1 MNAHTTIRFDSYG
14 TECDAWFFTSETTG
28 PFDSAAGRPVVV
40 MAHGFGGTKDSGLEP
55 FAQRLAAAG
64 LAVFAFDYRGFGAS
78 AGTPRQRI
86 RLAGQIEDYRS
97 AIAAAGRRPGVDR
110 SRVVLWGI
118 SQSGGHVLTL
128 AAERADV
135 CAAIAVAPMVT
146 GLSAGRHALAQH
158 GPLAM
163 ATSTA
168 SGVRSALATRFGA
181 APTML
186 PLVGRPGDRAALT
199 AEGYYESYLALAGP
213 TWRNEVDASVGLE
226 LGGYRADRRAD
237 RITAPVL
244 VQIADYDR
252 AAPPQAA
259 AKVAFAARAEVRHY
273 PCDHFDIFAGNDWFE
288 PTIADQIRFLTRK
301 LASTAP

>member
-1 MNAHTTIRFDSYG
+1 MSGRSTIRFDSHG
-14 TECDAWFFTSETTG
+14 TECDAWFFTSDDAS
-28 PFDSAAGRPVVV
+28 PFDSTAGRPVVV

-55 FAQRLAAAG
+55 FARRLAATG

-78 AGTPRQRI
+78 EGTPRQRVH
-86 RLAGQIEDYRS
+86 LAGQIEDYRS
-97 AIAAAGRRPGVDR
+97 AIAAAGRQPGVDR

-135 CAAIAVAPMVT
+135 CAAIAVAPMVS
-146 GLSAGRHALAQH
+146 GLSAGRHALNQH

-163 ATSTA
+163 ATSTV
-168 SGVRSALATRFGA
+168 SGVRSALATRLGA

-186 PLVGRPGDRAALT
+186 PLVGRPGERAALT

-213 TWRNEVDASVGLE
+213 TWRNEVEASVGLE
-226 LGGYRADRRAD
+226 LGGYRADRRVE

-244 VQIADYDR
+244 VQIADFDR
-252 AAPPQAA
+252 AAPPRAA
-259 AKVAFAARAEVRHY
+259 AKVAFTAHAEVRHY

-288 PTIADQIRFLTRK
+288 PTVADQIRFLSRK
-301 LASTAP
+301 LAGEE